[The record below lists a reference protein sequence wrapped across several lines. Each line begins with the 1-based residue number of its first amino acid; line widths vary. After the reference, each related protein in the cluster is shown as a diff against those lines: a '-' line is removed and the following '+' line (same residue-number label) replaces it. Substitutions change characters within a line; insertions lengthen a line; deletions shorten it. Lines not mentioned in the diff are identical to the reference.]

1 MEEIRT
7 DFSILK
13 DYLFKKFAFEY
24 FRPTKTIE
32 NETTTFSFSL
42 PSKWYDVISSA
53 IDVVGGKGSPI
64 IISHRCSFD
73 LISDFLNNE
82 FPLVFVKSSQ
92 YWELVNELTE
102 KIKLLIDSGYSNVE
116 PEWAEE
122 TAKVI
127 LSPVFEIA
135 LTCKTDEDKSVA
147 LFYINNNFDYKYF
160 QRQLILNLEIKDDV
174 GYKKISGGVELLNLR
189 TASTCG
195 AISSIKGAIRC
206 INVPYEYP
214 NKQMNTYFAIDDSGL
229 VKIGRSNDWN
239 KREGQLKTGNANV
252 RIILVLKDNV
262 ETELHRKFYN
272 KQYRGEW
279 YMITKED
286 IISIMNSYNVEYK
299 DENIGY
305 YLSELTK
312 QQISYI

>member
-1 MEEIRT
+1 MEEIQT

-24 FRPTKTIE
+24 FEPTKTIE

-42 PSKWYDVISSA
+42 PTKWYDVISSV
-53 IDVVGGKGSPI
+53 IDVVSGKGNPI
-64 IISHRCSFD
+64 IMSYKGSFD
-73 LISDFLNNE
+73 LISDFIVKEL
-82 FPLVFVKSSQ
+82 PSVFVKSSQ

-102 KIKLLIDSGYSNVE
+102 KIQLLIDNGYSNIE

-122 TAKVI
+122 AAKFI
-127 LSPVFEIA
+127 LAPNFEIA
-135 LTCKTDEDKSVA
+135 LDYKNEDGGLLA
-147 LFYINNNFDYKYF
+147 LFYISNEFDYKEYLE
-160 QRQLILNLEIKDDV
+160 RLICNLELKDDYCK
-174 GYKKISGGVELLNLR
+174 GQITGMIGFTNLVVS
-189 TASTCG
+189 ALG
-195 AISSIKGAIRC
+195 KLALIKNAINQ
-206 INVPYEYP
+206 INPYERTP
-214 NKQMNTYFAIDDSGL
+214 HSSTQTYFAVDDSGL
-229 VKIGRSNDWN
+229 VKIGRSNDWK

-262 ETELHRKFYN
+262 ETELHRKFYD

-279 YMITKED
+279 YKITKDE
-286 IISIMNSYNVEYK
+286 IINIMDSYDVEYK

-312 QQISYI
+312 QQNSYI